1 VAVSDKIDFVRI
13 ERIHSILIMETTTMT
28 EEQSSHRRQMMDSI
42 EDCSSSKRI
51 SEHLEDTYIQSLTP
65 KEKKAYEIAKAH
77 LGMTFQLKKSVGY
90 QTWLKQQV
98 APS

>member
-1 VAVSDKIDFVRI
+1 
-13 ERIHSILIMETTTMT
+13 MT
-28 EEQSSHRRQMMDSI
+28 EESSHVRQTMNNL
-42 EDCSSSKRI
+42 EGGVSSKCI

-90 QTWLKQQV
+90 QTWLKKQV